1 MKDKEENRRTVIRL
15 IVFIIFMAVS
25 ASVIC
30 FTANFMSELNRIN
43 RAAVQDQEHVREIWA
58 GLSVRSE
65 MFFRKPKSLGIDD
78 LLFLSAILSIF
89 ITLKIDRNYIT
100 HHLDIEGNDRWA
112 KKREMKKEFIVVPE
126 KKIENTEQSGSLLA
140 CINHRFYIDPKNNHN
155 LIIGTTGSGKSQ
167 THVMQLIRLMM
178 SGQDKQSLII
188 NDPKGEILENTA
200 NIAKSNDYN
209 ILILNLRDTARS
221 SRWNPLTFAINEYK
235 YCRQNNLDMSK
246 ITEYLDTMIQTLTY
260 NPKSDPIW
268 PSSAKSL
275 LKAVILY
282 MIETGYEN
290 KCLDKVNLPSAYQL
304 FLEYGKEEMTV
315 QDGVAMP
322 KNKLDT
328 LFKSLPAG
336 SLAKAAYATTSFAT
350 GEMKSSICATL
361 ADNIEIFGTDTGIV
375 RLTTGNDID
384 LEALLND
391 TRPFVIYMIV
401 PDDRPTRHVLA
412 SMFINQCYLTM
423 VEYIFKNRL
432 QGLERRVNMIL
443 DEFGNM
449 VRIPGMDNKI
459 TVSRSRNIGWYLYVQ
474 GLNQLDAKYEQEA
487 KTIRENCANWIY
499 IYSGD
504 PETNEFISKILGTKT
519 VEYKTYSG
527 KLSDELSE
535 NQSYK
540 GKQLKSPTEL
550 SVLEYGETIVKHHR
564 MYPIMS
570 KFDFYYKLKIRKVS
584 IDDIPLNSERCN
596 ISDWLFPFR
605 YFDEAIEAIECPADI
620 NPNEPSVPF
629 RAEESQSFNNSFFGN
644 DRYNRKSIAGS
655 PIKLAI
661 EEADS
666 KSGGEFSSYLAE
678 NNIDQCIILLN
689 RFKIKRSLN
698 PQALELL
705 QGYLEN
711 RK

>member
-1 MKDKEENRRTVIRL
+1 MRDSEETKRTVIRL
-15 IVFIIFMAVS
+15 IVFIIFMLLS
-25 ASVIC
+25 AAVIC
-30 FTANFMSELNRIN
+30 FTFNFIEEMNRIN
-43 RAAVQDQEHVREIWA
+43 RAALQDQEHAGKIWA
-58 GLSVRSE
+58 SLSVRAE
-65 MFFRKPKSLGIDD
+65 MFYRKPVSLGIDD
-78 LLFLSAILSIF
+78 MLFLSAILSIF
-89 ITLKIDRNYIT
+89 MTMKIDKNYIT

-112 KKREMKKEFIVVPE
+112 KKREIKKEFVTVPE
-126 KKIENTEQSGSLLA
+126 KSIEKSEQSGALLA
-140 CINHRFYIDPKNNHN
+140 CINHRFYIDPKNNHT
-155 LIIGTTGSGKSQ
+155 LAIGTTGSGKSQ
-167 THVMQLIRLMM
+167 THVMQQVRLMM
-178 SGQDKQSLII
+178 SGLDKQSLII

-200 NIAKSNDYN
+200 SIAESNGYN
-209 ILILNLRDTARS
+209 VLILNLRETARS

-235 YCRQNNLDMSK
+235 YCKQNNLDMSK

-290 KCLDKVNLPSAYQL
+290 NCLDKVNLPSAYQL

-328 LFKSLPAG
+328 LFKGLPAG

-384 LEALLND
+384 LDALLND
-391 TRPFVIYMIV
+391 ERPFVIYMIV

-432 QGLERRVNMIL
+432 QGLKRRVNMVL
-443 DEFGNM
+443 DEFANM

-459 TVSRSRNIGWYLYVQ
+459 TVSRSRNIGWYLYIQ

-504 PETNEFISKILGTKT
+504 PETNEFISKILGTRT

-540 GKQLKSPTEL
+540 GKPLKSSTEL
-550 SVLEYGETIVKHHR
+550 SVLKYGETIVKHHR

-570 KFDFYYKLKIRKVS
+570 RFDFYYKLNIPMVS
-584 IDDIPLNSERCN
+584 IDDIPLDSRRCD
-596 ISDWLFPFR
+596 ISDWLFPFK
-605 YFDEAIEAIECPADI
+605 YFDEAIQAIEAPMS
-620 NPNEPSVPF
+620 NPNEPSFSF
-629 RAEESQSFNNSFFGN
+629 RAETNPGFNSSYYGGN
-644 DRYNRKSIAGS
+644 RYENKSPASS

-661 EEADS
+661 EEADR
-666 KSGGEFSSYLAE
+666 KSAGEFSAYLAE
-678 NNIDQCIILLN
+678 NNIEQCIILLK
-689 RFKIKRSLN
+689 RFKIKRSLD

>member
-1 MKDKEENRRTVIRL
+1 MVL
-15 IVFIIFMAVS
+15 S

-30 FTANFMSELNRIN
+30 FAVNFISEMNRVN
-43 RAAVQDQEHVREIWA
+43 RAALQDQEHAREIWA
-58 GLSVRSE
+58 SLSVRAE
-65 MFFRKPKSLGIDD
+65 MFYHKPKSLGIDD
-78 LLFLSAILSIF
+78 MFFLSGILSIF
-89 ITLKIDRNYIT
+89 ITLQIDKNYIT

-112 KKREMKKEFIVVPE
+112 KKREMKKEFIIVPE
-126 KKIENTEQSGSLLA
+126 NKIEKAEQAGALLA

-155 LIIGTTGSGKSQ
+155 IIIGTTGSGKTQ

-178 SGQDKQSLII
+178 SGIDKQSMII

-200 NIAKSNDYN
+200 SIAESNGYN
-209 ILILNLRDTARS
+209 VLILNLRDTARS

-235 YCRQNNLDMSK
+235 YCKQNDLDMSK

-290 KCLDKVNLPSAYQL
+290 NCLDKVNLPSAYQL

-328 LFKSLPAG
+328 LFKGLPAG

-350 GEMKSSICATL
+350 GDMKSSICATL

-375 RLTTGNDID
+375 HLTTGNDID
-384 LEALLND
+384 LDALLND
-391 TRPFVIYMIV
+391 DRPFIIYMIV

-432 QGLERRVNMIL
+432 QGLKRRVNMIL

-459 TVSRSRNIGWYLYVQ
+459 TVSRSRNIGCYLYIQ

-504 PETNEFISKILGTKT
+504 PDTNEFISKILGTRT

-550 SVLEYGETIVKHHR
+550 SVLKYGETIVKHHR

-570 KFDFYYKLKIRKVS
+570 KFNFYYKLNIQTVS
-584 IDDIPLNSERCN
+584 IDDIPLDSRRSN
-596 ISDWLFPFR
+596 ISDWLFPFK
-605 YFDEAIEAIECPADI
+605 YFDEAIKATEGPVGI
-620 NPNEPSVPF
+620 NPNEPSFSF
-629 RAEESQSFNNSFFGN
+629 RTDTRDFNNSYYSDN
-644 DRYNRKSIAGS
+644 RYENKSIASS
-655 PIKLAI
+655 PIKIAI
-661 EEADS
+661 EEANR

-678 NNIDQCIILLN
+678 NNIEQCITLLK
-689 RFKIKRSLN
+689 RFKIKRSLD